1 MLEGRVRHALH
12 VVVLTAALVCPPLPT
27 HAQPRPQTR
36 PAAPAIPVVPVQPP
50 IPTSCWNQP
59 RYFDSLKYGTFEY
72 CRGHLRYEP
81 GALDCYYFSEQV
93 CWVFLPGDHQWTQTH
108 SIGPATEF
116 PCPDAPEPPVC
127 PRLGGH

>member
-1 MLEGRVRHALH
+1 MRYAVH
-12 VVVLTAALVCPPLPT
+12 VVALAAALVCRPAPT
-27 HAQPRPQTR
+27 AAQQPRPQTQT
-36 PAAPAIPVVPVQPP
+36 IVPVNPVIPVQPP
-50 IPTSCWNQP
+50 IPTSCWDQP

-93 CWVFLPGDHQWTQTH
+93 CWVFLPGDHQRTQTH
-108 SIGPATEF
+108 NLGPAIMF